1 MKITKEKLLKN
12 EYSMNHEWLVTNG
25 IGGFASSTL
34 CGLNT
39 RKYHALLVAAIG
51 DSRERRVILSK
62 VNESAEIE
70 GKTYSI
76 STNECPNYLEDG
88 YVRQECFE
96 KEWLPEW
103 TYNVHNSVINKKF
116 ALLHKKNAVCIL
128 YNIKTGDEKL
138 TFYIT
143 PLLNNRDFHKVNSNL
158 AFSQSYAENAVR
170 LELGNGIK
178 AYMNCDGR
186 YIEYGDT
193 LYENMYYRNEA
204 DRGLEALENHYI
216 PGTYEVEV
224 APNSEKEIS
233 FILALD
239 EIIDKENVKDYI
251 RREEIRLEKIC
262 KIAGARTEAEKELAI
277 AADNFVIDKNG
288 GKTIIAGY
296 PWFSDWGRDT
306 FIAFEGIVLRTNRFL
321 DAKNIL
327 NNFIRYIKN
336 GLIPNVIS
344 ENGGESYN
352 SVDSSLWYIE
362 AFYQYIRYTNDFE
375 FLKSNYN
382 KLLEIIEAYKNGTD
396 NNIYMDKDY
405 LIVSGNEKTQLTW
418 MDAKVGDVVPT
429 PRYGKAVEI
438 NALWYNALKIM
449 EYFSRILKTEFDREL
464 SLKVRMSFDKFFNEN
479 GLYDTIEPCSAQ
491 IRPNQ
496 IIAAGLSYPVVS
508 GEKARNILDV
518 VTEKLYTDKGL
529 KTLESNDSEYVPRY
543 EGDVY
548 KRDTSY
554 HQGTVW
560 PWLYKPYAKA
570 YREVKKEKFEIKNI
584 EELLS
589 DDCIGNVAEIYDAE
603 EPRTPKGAFAQAW
616 SVAAAIETL

>member
-1 MKITKEKLLKN
+1 MKITKEKLLEN

-51 DSRERRVILSK
+51 NSRERRVILSK
-62 VNESAEIE
+62 VNESAEID

-96 KEWLPEW
+96 KDLLPEW
-103 TYNVHNSVINKKF
+103 TFSVHNSVINKKV
-116 ALLHKKNAVCIL
+116 ALIHEKNAVCIL

-138 TFYIT
+138 TFYIM
-143 PLLNNRDFHKVNSNL
+143 PLLNNRDFHRVNSNL
-158 AFSQSYAENAVR
+158 KFSQSYAENAVR
-170 LELGNGIK
+170 LELGDEIK

-204 DRGLEALENHYI
+204 ARGLEAMENHYI
-216 PGTYEVEV
+216 PGAYEIDV

-233 FILALD
+233 FVLALD
-239 EIIDKENVKDYI
+239 EIIEKESVKDDI

-262 KIAGARTEAEKELAI
+262 KIAGARTGTEKELAI
-277 AADNFVIDKNG
+277 AADNFIIDKNE

-306 FIAFEGIVLRTNRFL
+306 FIAFEGLVLKTNRFL

-327 NNFIRYIKN
+327 ANFMRYIKN
-336 GLIPNVIS
+336 GLVPNVIS

-362 AFYQYIRYTNDFE
+362 AFYQYIRYTKDFE

-396 NNIYMDKDY
+396 NNIHMDKDG
-405 LIVSGNEKTQLTW
+405 LILSGNEKTQLTW
-418 MDAKVGDVVPT
+418 MDAKVGDVIPT

-449 EYFSRILKTEFDREL
+449 EYFSRILEIEFDREL
-464 SLKVRMSFDKFFNEN
+464 SSKVRISFDKFFDEN
-479 GLYDTIEPCSAQ
+479 GLYDTIEPFNAQ

-496 IIAAGLSYPVVS
+496 IMAIGLSYPVVS
-508 GEKARNILDV
+508 GEKAKNVFNV
-518 VTEKLYTDKGL
+518 VTERLYTDKGL
-529 KTLESNDSEYVPRY
+529 KTLDSNDNEYAPRY

-548 KRDTSY
+548 RRDTSY

-560 PWLYKPYAKA
+560 PWLYKVYAKA
-570 YREVKKEKFEIKNI
+570 YREVKKEKFEVKNI
-584 EELLS
+584 EELLH

-603 EPRTPKGAFAQAW
+603 EPRMPKGAFAQAW
-616 SVAAAIETL
+616 SVAALIETL